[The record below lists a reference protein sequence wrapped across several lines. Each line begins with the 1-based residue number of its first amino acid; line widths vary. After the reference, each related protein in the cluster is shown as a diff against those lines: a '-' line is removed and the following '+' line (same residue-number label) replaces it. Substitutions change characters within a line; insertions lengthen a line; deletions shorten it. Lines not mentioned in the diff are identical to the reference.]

1 MKTATEMNLVDRDE
15 AFHSI
20 INQFG
25 SKLGAEQLISGDSKP
40 HQLPKVDLSMLDED

>member
-1 MKTATEMNLVDRDE
+1 VDRDE

-25 SKLGAEQLISGDSKP
+25 SKKLGAEQLISGDSKP